1 MTTPCNLKP
10 RIILLAILTAYAM
23 PQMAM
28 AENRAEAIELGK
40 IEVVGV
46 TPLSS
51 LGVPIDQVPSNV
63 QVAKGQDIQDQ
74 HGLSI
79 ADYLNQNMAGVN
91 INEAQ
96 NNPYQP
102 DVNFRGFTASP
113 LVGTPQGLSV
123 YQDGVRVNEPFG
135 DTVNWDLIPQNAI
148 SSIALMPGSNPLFG
162 LNTLGGAIS
171 VQTKSGEHNP
181 GGGIQVSGGSWGREA
196 VEGEYGGKLSNGV
209 SYFFAGNKF
218 KENGWRDGSPS
229 DVLQGFGKL
238 GWSNEKT
245 DVDISF
251 TGADNELTGNG
262 YQAQEMLQSLGRKS
276 IYTKPD
282 ITKNKLAF
290 VNAKVSHWLSDE
302 LLLTTNAY
310 YRKNRTSSYNGDLNG
325 DFGAGVFSPVGNQ
338 ILHGSNA
345 DEYQGVINQGHS
357 NQKGYG
363 GAAQLTWVTDKN
375 QVTAGVSADLARIK
389 FEQTSQLFSLFDG
402 GRGVGGALDDAST
415 DVTLHGRSRTWS
427 IFATDTYNMTSKLA
441 LTASGR
447 YNNTRINN
455 SDQINPDAGTAGS
468 LTGANTYTRFNP
480 AVGLTYNVAPELNV
494 YGGYNE
500 GNRAPSIIEMGCSDP
515 DHPCLLPNSMA
526 GDPPT
531 LKQVVAK
538 TFEAG
543 VRGKFGEV
551 AKWNISAYRATNND
565 DLQFIAA
572 NTSGA
577 GYFSNVGKTRRQ
589 GMDFGLNGVTGNFRW
604 SAGYSYIQATYQ
616 STFDIASDVNSSSHD
631 VDGKSVITVNP
642 GDNIPGIP
650 KHQLKFRGE
659 YRVIPAWTV
668 GASAVLFSDQYAR
681 GNENN
686 QHQAGTYGAHTF
698 IGSGKIG
705 GYGVLNIDT
714 RYTLANTGWQVFA
727 KVNNVFDRDYYTSA
741 MLGTSGFGA
750 DGVFSGDGSNQAFLS
765 PGAPRAGWVGL
776 RFDFGKPKKSAAV
789 DAD

>member
-1 MTTPCNLKP
+1 
-10 RIILLAILTAYAM
+10 
-23 PQMAM
+23 
-28 AENRAEAIELGK
+28 
-40 IEVVGV
+40 
-46 TPLSS
+46 
-51 LGVPIDQVPSNV
+51 
-63 QVAKGQDIQDQ
+63 
-74 HGLSI
+74 
-79 ADYLNQNMAGVN
+79 MAGVN

-302 LLLTTNAY
+302 WLLTTNAY
-310 YRKNRTSSYNGDLNG
+310 YRKNRTSSYNGDLNA
-325 DFGAGVFSPVGNQ
+325 DFGTYTTNPD
-338 ILHGSNA
+338 ILVNTPANDYH
-345 DEYQGVINQGHS
+345 GVINQGHS

-375 QVTAGVSADLARIK
+375 QVTAGVSADLSRIK

-402 GRGVGGALDDAST
+402 GRGVGGALDDVST

-427 IFATDTYNMTSKLA
+427 VFATDTYNMTSKLA

-455 SDQINPDAGTAGS
+455 SDQILPDAGTAGS

-480 AVGLTYNVAPELNV
+480 AVGLTYKVAPEFNV

-515 DHPCLLPNSMA
+515 AHPCLLPNSMA

-543 VRGKFGEV
+543 VRGKFGEAV
-551 AKWNISAYRATNND
+551 KWNVSAYRATNND

-572 NTSGA
+572 NTTGA

-589 GMDFGLNGVTGNFRW
+589 GMDFGLNGVTGDFRW

-616 STFDIASDVNSSSHD
+616 STFDIANDVNSSAD
-631 VDGKSVITVNP
+631 PITKKITVNP

-686 QHQAGTYGAHTF
+686 QHQAGTNGAGDTF
-698 IGSGKIG
+698 EGSGKIG
-705 GYGVLNIDT
+705 GYGVLNLDT

-741 MLGTSGFGA
+741 MLGTSGFTA
-750 DGVFSGDGSNQAFLS
+750 NGVFEPLGGANQAFLA

-776 RFDFGKPKKSAAV
+776 RFDFGKPKTSAAV

>member
-1 MTTPCNLKP
+1 MPKTLQANTLKP
-10 RIILLAILTAYAM
+10 KLILVAILAAYAM
-23 PQMAM
+23 PQMAL
-28 AENRAEAIELGK
+28 AENRAEALELGK

-171 VQTKSGEHNP
+171 VQTKSGEHNA
-181 GGGIQVSGGSWGREA
+181 GGGIQISGGSWGREA

-218 KENGWRDGSPS
+218 KENGWRDGSPT

-251 TGADNELTGNG
+251 TGADNEMTGNG
-262 YQAQEMLQSLGRKS
+262 YQAQEMLQSLGRQS

-325 DFGAGVFSPVGNQ
+325 DFGTSGGPGVDPAITSISAANT
-338 ILHGSNA
+338 
-345 DEYQGVINQGHS
+345 YYGVINQGHT

-389 FEQTSQLFSLFDG
+389 FEQTSQLFSLFDA
-402 GRGVGGALDDAST
+402 GRGVGGILDDAST
-415 DVTLHGRSRTWS
+415 DVTLQGRSRTWS

-455 SDQINPDAGTAGS
+455 NDQILPDAGTPGS

-515 DHPCLLPNSMA
+515 NHPCLLPNSMA

-538 TFEAG
+538 TFEG
-543 VRGKFGEV
+543 GFRGKFGEV

-572 NTSGA
+572 NTNGA

-589 GMDFGLNGVTGNFRW
+589 GLDFGLNGVTGDFRW

-616 STFDIASDVNSSSHD
+616 STFDIANDVNSSN
-631 VDGKSVITVNP
+631 VAGVITVHP

-659 YRVIPAWTV
+659 YRVIPAWTI

-686 QHQAGTYGAHTF
+686 QHQADGVNYL
-698 IGSGKIG
+698 GSGKISA
-705 GYGVLNIDT
+705 YGVLNLDT
-714 RYTLANTGWQVFA
+714 RYTVANTGWQVFA

-741 MLGTSGFGA
+741 MLGTSGFDASGA
-750 DGVFSGDGSNQAFLS
+750 FASGSGVNQTFLA
-765 PGAPRAGWVGL
+765 PAAPRAGWVGL
-776 RFDFGKPKKSAAV
+776 RYDFGKPKTSAAV
-789 DAD
+789 EAD

>member
-325 DFGAGVFSPVGNQ
+325 DYDVND
-338 ILHGSNA
+338 IHNL
-345 DEYQGVINQGHS
+345 DKGVINQGHT

-363 GAAQLTWVTDKN
+363 GAAQLTWVMDKN

-389 FEQTSQLFSLFDG
+389 FEQTSQLFSEFDA
-402 GRGVGGALDDAST
+402 GRGVGGTLDDVST
-415 DVTLHGRSRTWS
+415 DVILHGRSRTWS
-427 IFATDTYNMTSKLA
+427 IFATDTYNMTPKLA

-447 YNNTRINN
+447 YNNTHVKNDDLIQA
-455 SDQINPDAGTAGS
+455 SGTGS
-468 LTGANTYTRFNP
+468 LTGEATYQRFNP
-480 AVGLTYNVAPELNV
+480 AVGLTYNVASELNV

-500 GNRAPSIIEMGCSDP
+500 GNRAPSIIEMGCSDQAA
-515 DHPCLLPNSMA
+515 PCLLPNSMA

-543 VRGKFGEV
+543 VRGKFGGV

-565 DLQFIAA
+565 DLQFIAS
-572 NTSGA
+572 NSTGA

-589 GMDFGLNGVTGNFRW
+589 GMDFGLNGFTGDFRW

-616 STFDIASDVNSSSHD
+616 STFDISNDVNSSAVP
-631 VDGKSVITVNP
+631 VDSSLNSPTFITVRP

-686 QHQAGTYGAHTF
+686 LHQADGNHYL
-698 IGSGKIG
+698 GSGKIG
-705 GYGVLNIDT
+705 GYGVLNLDT
-714 RYTLANTGWQVFA
+714 RYTVAKTGWQVFA
-727 KVNNVFDRDYYTSA
+727 KINNVFDRDYFTSA
-741 MLGTSGFGA
+741 MLGTSGFDANGA
-750 DGVFSGDGSNQAFLS
+750 FATGGGENQAFLS

-776 RFDFGKPKKSAAV
+776 RYDFGKPKTSATV